1 LDRGEEEQGSF
12 PRAVSPQVRGKA
24 EFYGEMLIMIKRLA
38 YAFAAAAI
46 LLSLSGCGMK
56 GEEFM
61 YPSYT
66 KPTPTTSVIIFPT
79 P

>member
-1 LDRGEEEQGSF
+1 
-12 PRAVSPQVRGKA
+12 
-24 EFYGEMLIMIKRLA
+24 MHKRLA
-38 YAFAAAAI
+38 YALAAVAI

-66 KPTPTTSVIIFPT
+66 EKPAPSTSVVISPA

>member
-1 LDRGEEEQGSF
+1 
-12 PRAVSPQVRGKA
+12 
-24 EFYGEMLIMIKRLA
+24 MLIMIKRLA